1 MTFADRIAQARH
13 DRGARRAAR
22 AELDKLTHEL
32 AAYSSPADRREIE
45 MMASRSTEPGA
56 QLVLS
61 VLDRMRSQEAV
72 TGRQAG

>member
-22 AELDKLTHEL
+22 AEMNKLTHEL

-45 MMASRSTEPGA
+45 LLASRSTEPGA
-56 QLVLS
+56 DVVRS
-61 VLDRMRSQEAV
+61 ILDRMRVQDAV
-72 TGRQAG
+72 TGRQVR